1 MKRTLLILALS
12 LLAGACLA
20 APARTSAS
28 HALHLHGHTFR
39 VELAT
44 NDAQRE
50 LGLMHRTSLAADRG
64 MLFVFPYDAPQSFW
78 MKNTLIPLDILFFD
92 KDRNLVSMQLDV
104 PPCKADPCPTYP
116 SGKPAKY
123 VLELAAGTVA
133 QLGITTGDTFSVD
146 GKIGPVR

>member
-1 MKRTLLILALS
+1 MKRYLLTLAFTLI
-12 LLAGACLA
+12 AGACLA
-20 APARTSAS
+20 APARHAPP
-28 HALHLHGHTFR
+28 HALHLHGHTFQ

-50 LGLMHRTSLAADRG
+50 LGLMHRTSLPADRG

-78 MKNTLIPLDILFFD
+78 MKNTLIPLDMLFFD
-92 KDRNLVSMQLDV
+92 KDRKLVSLQLDV

-116 SGKPAKY
+116 SGKPATY

-133 QLGITTGDTFSVD
+133 QLGITTGDTFSLE

>member
-1 MKRTLLILALS
+1 MKRYLLTLAFS
-12 LLAGACLA
+12 LFAGACLA
-20 APARTSAS
+20 APPRTA
-28 HALHLHGHTFR
+28 HTHVLHLDGHAFQ
-39 VELAT
+39 VQLAT

-50 LGLMHRTSLAADRG
+50 RGLMYRASLPADQG
-64 MLFVFPYDAPQSFW
+64 MLFVFPYEAPQSFW

-92 KDRNLVSMQLDV
+92 KDRKLVSMQLDV

-116 SGKPAKY
+116 SGKPATY

-133 QLGITTGDTFSVD
+133 QLGISTGDSFSLE